1 MSKKKKK
8 QTDSEN
14 LFISTQTEAN
24 QQPQM
29 LNISNDKLEF
39 KVEDQFKCPIYI
51 GYKPEWVEP
60 LNKASDPII
69 EKLRKAWKKKIKD
82 PNDSTENMPNSLHS
96 ELLWQYPEFK
106 EITNLILQQSW
117 NILSMQ
123 GYDLRGKIPM
133 LTELW
138 VQEFPEEGG
147 FHDIHEHGNNHI
159 SGFYFL
165 KCNEKTSHPVF
176 WDPRP
181 GKKMTDLMM
190 KDRWKINYGSQQIHY
205 KVKPGH
211 FIFFNSY
218 MPHSY
223 LHHKGKEKFRFI
235 HFNLQ
240 AVIDPNKTNLT
251 TK

>member
-1 MSKKKKK
+1 MSKKTK
-8 QTDSEN
+8 QEN
-14 LFISTQTEAN
+14 LFISTQQDA
-24 QQPQM
+24 QQAQM
-29 LNISNDKLEF
+29 LMPTQEQLQF
-39 KVEDQFKCPIYI
+39 KVEETFKCPIYLAH
-51 GYKPEWVEP
+51 KPEWVDK

-69 EKLRKAWKKKIKD
+69 DRVRKNWKKKIKD
-82 PNDSTENMPNSLHS
+82 PKDETTQMPNSLHS

-106 EITNLILQQSW
+106 DIANLILQQSW
-117 NILSMQ
+117 NILSQQ
-123 GYDLRGKIPM
+123 GYDLSFRLPM

-181 GKKMTDLMM
+181 GKKMTDLRM
-190 KDRWKINYGSQQIHY
+190 KDQTKIGYGSQQIHY
-205 KVKPGH
+205 KVKPGQ

-223 LHHKGKEKFRFI
+223 VHHKGKEKFRFI
-235 HFNLQ
+235 HFNME
-240 AVIDPNKTNLT
+240 ATIDPSKSQ
-251 TK
+251 KVS

>member
-8 QTDSEN
+8 EVKKEN
-14 LFISTQTEAN
+14 LFISTQKEA
-24 QQPQM
+24 QTPQL
-29 LNISNDKLEF
+29 LNVQSDKLEF
-39 KVEDQFKCPIYI
+39 KVEDHFRCPIYI
-51 GYKPEWVEP
+51 SHKPEWVES

-69 EKLRKAWKKKIKD
+69 KKLRVNWQKKIDD
-82 PNDSTENMPNSLHS
+82 PNDEITGMPNSLHS
-96 ELLWQYPEFK
+96 ELLWQYSEFK
-106 EITNLILQQSW
+106 EIAETILQQSW
-117 NILSMQ
+117 NILSWQ
-123 GYDLRGKIPM
+123 GYDLAGKIPM

-138 VQEFPEEGG
+138 VQEFPKEGG

-181 GKKMTDLMM
+181 GKKMTDLRM
-190 KDRWKINYGSQQIHY
+190 KDQKKLNYGSQQIHY
-205 KVKPGH
+205 KVKPGQ

-223 LHHKGKEKFRFI
+223 VHHKGEDKFRFI
-235 HFNLQ
+235 HFNMQ
-240 AVIDPNKTNLT
+240 AVIDPNLASNNK
-251 TK
+251 

>member
-1 MSKKKKK
+1 MSKKSKK
-8 QTDSEN
+8 N
-14 LFISTQTEAN
+14 LFISTQQDA
-24 QQPQM
+24 QKVPQM
-29 LNISNDKLEF
+29 LVPSQEQISF
-39 KVEDQFKCPIYI
+39 SVEDTFKCPIYI
-51 GYKPEWVEP
+51 GHKNEWVKP

-69 EKLRKAWKKKIKD
+69 ERVRKTWKEKIKD
-82 PNDSTENMPNSLHS
+82 KNDPATTMPNSLHS

-106 EITNLILQQSW
+106 DIANLILQQSW
-117 NILSMQ
+117 NILSWQ
-123 GYDLRGKIPM
+123 GYDLSNKIPM

-181 GKKMTDLMM
+181 GKKMTDLRM
-190 KDRWKINYGSQQIHY
+190 KDQNKINYGNQQIHY
-205 KVKPGH
+205 KVKPGT

-223 LHHKGKEKFRFI
+223 VHHKGKEKFRFI
-235 HFNLQ
+235 HFNMQ
-240 AVIDPNKTNLT
+240 AVMDPNKSTNI
-251 TK
+251 

>member
-1 MSKKKKK
+1 MSKESKK
-8 QTDSEN
+8 QEES
-14 LFISTQTEAN
+14 LFISTQQEA
-24 QQPQM
+24 QSKPQM
-29 LNISNDKLEF
+29 LMPGQEQLEF
-39 KVEDQFKCPIYI
+39 NVEETFKCPIYI
-51 GYKPEWVEP
+51 SKKPEWVEP

-69 EKLRKAWKKKIKD
+69 ERLKKNWKKKIKD
-82 PNDSTENMPNSLHS
+82 PKDPAKTMPNSLHS

-106 EITNLILQQSW
+106 EIANLILQQSW
-117 NILSMQ
+117 NILSWQ
-123 GYDLRGKIPM
+123 GYNLTGRIPL

-181 GKKMTDLMM
+181 GKKMTDLQM
-190 KDRWKINYGSQQIHY
+190 KDQSKINYGSQQVHY
-205 KVKPGH
+205 KVKPGQ

-223 LHHKGKEKFRFI
+223 VHHKGKDKFRFI

-240 AVIDPNKTNLT
+240 ATLDPNST
-251 TK
+251 TKTTS

>member
-1 MSKKKKK
+1 MSKKIKK
-8 QTDSEN
+8 EN
-14 LFISTQTEAN
+14 LFISTQQNA
-24 QQPQM
+24 QQAQM
-29 LNISNDKLEF
+29 LMPEQEQLQHR
-39 KVEDQFKCPIYI
+39 VEDTFKCPIYI
-51 GYKPEWVEP
+51 SDKPEWVDK

-69 EKLRKAWKKKIKD
+69 ERLRKNWKKKIKD
-82 PNDSTENMPNSLHS
+82 PKDPTTHMPNSLHS

-106 EITNLILQQSW
+106 EIANVILQQSW
-117 NILSMQ
+117 NILHWQ
-123 GYDLRGKIPM
+123 GYNLNNRVP
-133 LTELW
+133 LLSELW

-181 GKKMTDLMM
+181 GKKMTDLLM
-190 KDRWKINYGSQQIHY
+190 REPNKINYGSQQIHY
-205 KVKPGH
+205 KVKPGT

-223 LHHKGKEKFRFI
+223 VHYKGKDKFRFI
-235 HFNLQ
+235 HFNMQ
-240 AVIDPNKTNLT
+240 AVMDPNKSTSI
-251 TK
+251 

>member
-1 MSKKKKK
+1 MSKKTK
-8 QTDSEN
+8 QEN
-14 LFISTQTEAN
+14 LFISTQQDA
-24 QQPQM
+24 QQAQM
-29 LNISNDKLEF
+29 LMPGQEQLQFN
-39 KVEDQFKCPIYI
+39 VEDTFKCPIYI
-51 GYKPEWVEP
+51 AKKPEWVDK

-69 EKLRKAWKKKIKD
+69 ERLRKNWKKKIKD
-82 PNDSTENMPNSLHS
+82 PKDPTTHMPNSLHS

-106 EITNLILQQSW
+106 EIANVILQQSW
-117 NILSMQ
+117 NILHWQ
-123 GYDLRGKIPM
+123 GYNLNNRVP
-133 LTELW
+133 LLSELW

-181 GKKMTDLMM
+181 GKKMTDLLM
-190 KDRWKINYGSQQIHY
+190 REPNKINYGSQQIHY
-205 KVKPGH
+205 KVKPGT

-223 LHHKGKEKFRFI
+223 VHYKGKDKFRFI
-235 HFNLQ
+235 HFNMQ
-240 AVIDPNKTNLT
+240 AVMDPNKSTSI
-251 TK
+251 

>member
-8 QTDSEN
+8 QVKKEN
-14 LFISTQTEAN
+14 LFISTQQEA
-24 QQPQM
+24 QTPQL
-29 LNISNDKLEF
+29 LNINSDKLEF
-39 KVEDQFKCPIYI
+39 NVQNTFSCPIYI
-51 GYKPEWVEP
+51 AHKPEWVES

-69 EKLRKAWKKKIKD
+69 KRLRKDWQKKIDD
-82 PNDSTENMPNSLHS
+82 PNDEVTGMPNSLHS
-96 ELLWQYPEFK
+96 ELLWQYSEFK
-106 EITNLILQQSW
+106 EIAQLILQQSW
-117 NILSMQ
+117 NILSWQ
-123 GYDLRGKIPM
+123 GYNLTGKLPM

-138 VQEFPEEGG
+138 VQEFPKEGG

-181 GKKMTDLMM
+181 GKKMTDLRM
-190 KDRWKINYGSQQIHY
+190 KLRKQLNYGSQSIHY
-205 KVKPGH
+205 KVKPGE

-223 LHHKGKEKFRFI
+223 VHHKGNEKFRFI
-235 HFNLQ
+235 HFNMQ
-240 AVIDPNKTNLT
+240 AVIDPKLASNNK
-251 TK
+251 

>member
-1 MSKKKKK
+1 MKKKVKE
-8 QTDSEN
+8 DN
-14 LFISTQTEAN
+14 LFISTQQEA
-24 QQPQM
+24 QKAPQM
-29 LNISNDKLEF
+29 IVPNQEQINFS
-39 KVEDQFKCPIYI
+39 VEDQFKCPIYLAT
-51 GYKPEWVEP
+51 KPEWVDE

-69 EKLRKAWKKKIKD
+69 ERLRKTWKKKIKD
-82 PNDSTENMPNSLHS
+82 PKDPAKQMPNSLHS
-96 ELLWQYPEFK
+96 ELLWQYPAFQP
-106 EITNLILQQSW
+106 IANLILQQSW
-117 NILSMQ
+117 NILSWQ
-123 GYDLRGKIPM
+123 GYKLDGKMPL

-181 GKKMTDLMM
+181 GKKMTDLQMA
-190 KDRWKINYGSQQIHY
+190 DQSKINYGNQQIHY
-205 KVKPGH
+205 NVKPGT

-223 LHHKGKEKFRFI
+223 VHHKGKEKFRFI
-235 HFNLQ
+235 HFNMQ
-240 AVIDPNKTNLT
+240 AVVDPQGVNKNA
-251 TK
+251 